1 MIQRNEIRKE
11 DRPMRVLAYLGLLLA
26 FLVLVFGFV
35 HIAEEYLFILL
46 AVSVLLIGT
55 SLVTGR

>member
-1 MIQRNEIRKE
+1 
-11 DRPMRVLAYLGLLLA
+11 MRVLAYLGLLLA